1 MYPWVEVEPQ
11 CTPGWRW
18 TEEERLEERC
28 ITRDG
33 DDVEQ
38 PPHGLGADVAEPVLG
53 HQQLAEV
60 EGHLPRHRALH
71 LPPPVRVLTTATQNQ
86 LQPVTTR
93 DNQLGLV
100 ETRTTSQN
108 QLE

>member
-1 MYPWVEVEPQ
+1 MEVEPQSTLGWRWNLSVPLGGGGTSEYPWVEVEPQ

-18 TEEERLEERC
+18 TEEERVEERC

-53 HQQLAEV
+53 HQQLGEV
-60 EGHLPRHRALH
+60 EGHLAR
-71 LPPPVRVLTTATQNQ
+71 
-86 LQPVTTR
+86 
-93 DNQLGLV
+93 
-100 ETRTTSQN
+100 
-108 QLE
+108 